1 MRFESIVAHAFGPLL
16 DETLELAPG
25 MNVVYGPNEAGK
37 STWHAALYAGLCGMR
52 RGGGQTA
59 ADRDFSSRHKPWNG
73 TDAWEVSAVL
83 VRDDG
88 IRIELRHDLAN
99 RTATVRDADI
109 AERDYASEIIRDGA
123 PDGAV
128 WLGLDRRSFLATA
141 CVRQADTVR
150 VLQAAPGLQEVLQ
163 RAADTAG
170 TDATAAAA
178 NDLLQ
183 KWHRDHVGTAGAY
196 TKPLAIAKK
205 ELQQSQDH
213 LANARDA
220 HEEYLQRR
228 ADVERLRATAD
239 QAARVLARA
248 EGDTAIRSPVE
259 HAELAAQVQTAISA
273 WSSRPGITGPTGL
286 PVEQLEARLAE
297 MEQQLAPP
305 SSARI
310 WARVLLA
317 LFVGGI
323 GIILSFR
330 LLDLEVF
337 MVVASLLSLFSIL
350 AVSWQIKRSRLD
362 SLLRE
367 RQTHMRSEIDRRRE
381 EDRRYDEDVARRDQA
396 EDALHR
402 AADLCGIAAGETEA
416 SAMMLERWL
425 ANWRSELETNES
437 QQRQLAV
444 AHREAADAMQA
455 YARARGGLDQF
466 ARNMPDVSVAEET
479 EQAARLA
486 HARLERLDSTLRMT
500 VRFLRRAEERVHRD
514 MAPKLR
520 ASVVRHLSGIS
531 GGRYTDCRIDPQ
543 SLAVEVRSGNG
554 AWRRADLLSHG
565 TAEQVYLLLRMALA
579 EHLSAPDESCP
590 LILDDPIATSD
601 SARREA
607 VLDTLLAVSES
618 AQVVLF
624 THDLDTRD
632 WARNRLSEPAGA
644 LRELDRR
651 GIPA

>member
-1 MRFESIVAHAFGPLL
+1 MRFESIVAHAFGPLV

-59 ADRDFSSRHKPWNG
+59 ADRDFSSRHKPWSG
-73 TDAWEVSAVL
+73 TGAWEVSAVL
-83 VRDDG
+83 ARDDG
-88 IRIELRHDLAN
+88 VRIELRHDLAN

-109 AERDYASEIIRDGA
+109 AERDYAPEIIRDGA

-150 VLQAAPGLQEVLQ
+150 VLQAAPSLQEVLQ

-170 TDATAAAA
+170 TDATASAA

-183 KWHRDHVGTAGAY
+183 NWHRDHVGGARAF
-196 TKPLAIAKK
+196 TKPLAVAKT
-205 ELQQSQDH
+205 ELQQSRDR
-213 LANARDA
+213 LANARNA

-228 ADVERLRATAD
+228 ADVERLRAEAD
-239 QAARVLARA
+239 RAARALARA
-248 EGDTAIRSPVE
+248 EGGNSRRNPAE
-259 HAELAAQVQTAISA
+259 HAELAAQVQTAMSA

-297 MEQQLAPP
+297 IEQRLARP
-305 SSARI
+305 STTRI
-310 WARVLLA
+310 RARVLLA
-317 LFVGGI
+317 LI
-323 GIILSFR
+323 
-330 LLDLEVF
+330 
-337 MVVASLLSLFSIL
+337 LLSMVGYVMIAFRVPLELLTSATLVLVVFTV
-350 AVSWQIKRSRLD
+350 AWQQRRSRLD

-367 RQTHMRSEIDRRRE
+367 RLTRLRSEIDRRRE
-381 EDRRYDEDVARRDQA
+381 DDRRYHEDVARRDEA
-396 EDALHR
+396 ENALHR
-402 AADLCGIAAGETEA
+402 AADLCGIADGETETR
-416 SAMMLERWL
+416 AMRLEHWL
-425 ANWRSELETNES
+425 ADWRREAEKSAA
-437 QQRQLAV
+437 QQRQLTV
-444 AHREAADAMQA
+444 AQREAADAMQA

-466 ARNMPDVSVAEET
+466 ARNLPDVSLAEEV

-486 HARLERLDSTLRMT
+486 HERLERLDATLRMT
-500 VRFLRRAEERVHRD
+500 VSFLRRAEERVHRD

-543 SLAVEVRSGNG
+543 SLAVEVRSGND

-618 AQVVLF
+618 TQVVLF

-632 WARNRLSEPAGA
+632 WARIRLSEPAGA
-644 LRELDRR
+644 LRELDRNA
-651 GIPA
+651 IPA